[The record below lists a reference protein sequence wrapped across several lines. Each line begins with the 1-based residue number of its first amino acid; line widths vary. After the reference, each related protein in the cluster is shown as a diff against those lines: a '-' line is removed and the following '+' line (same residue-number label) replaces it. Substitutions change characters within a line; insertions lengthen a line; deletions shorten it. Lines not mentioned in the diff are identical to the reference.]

1 MYVHCASQGDEEE
14 GGKGKE
20 RKEKRTKE
28 RKTRRKQK
36 GTRRNQTGKRREER
50 EKQEGEED
58 QRRIK
63 VIAQVRKE
71 SSFSFLVSEVER
83 SISVISVM
91 LNVRG
96 LFARPVVGVEP
107 VGGDGAGGREFGSRE

>member
-1 MYVHCASQGDEEE
+1 MREPRGRRRGRKGEREAGEEDEGAENEEE
-14 GGKGKE
+14 ETERNKKKPNGKE
-20 RKEKRTKE
+20 E
-28 RKTRRKQK
+28 
-36 GTRRNQTGKRREER
+36 RRER
-50 EKQEGEED
+50 EEQEGGED

-107 VGGDGAGGREFGSRE
+107 VGGGGAGGREFGSRE